1 MLAHLLESK
10 TERNRSVWGA
20 LVSTV
25 AHTIAIGVAVFATAQ
40 ARVDEPRDVEVVR
53 WMNPPAARPPAAAA
67 PVRSV
72 ERPALAALPDL
83 RLLERIDVVTP
94 PVDLM
99 PAQPSLNSV
108 PFTAG
113 AATSGLTSDH
123 TGRVEITEPLS
134 ADQVERQVYLRP
146 GSSPPRYPDALRV
159 AGVEGQVVVLFVVN
173 ERGRVELASVR
184 FTRSDNALFEA
195 AVRDALGTMQFVAAE
210 VGGRKVRQMVQM
222 PFVFRLSR

>member
-146 GSSPPRYPDALRV
+146 GSSPPRYPDALV
-159 AGVEGQVVVLFVVN
+159 AC
-173 ERGRVELASVR
+173 ASR
-184 FTRSDNALFEA
+184 APTTRSSRPPYATPSAPCSSSLRKSGE
-195 AVRDALGTMQFVAAE
+195 
-210 VGGRKVRQMVQM
+210 GRSGRWS
-222 PFVFRLSR
+222 RCLSFSGFPDSSAHLARISLILNLDPIP